1 MNQMLA
7 AIEER
12 KKEIN
17 DLCMELRWAYRG
29 YFTPLYKF
37 VDQKSFL
44 RDVELFADRLVA
56 YDDVLQEKERSMYQN
71 FLISAILFLDMYCRP
86 SDMILL
92 SIYKIAL
99 VVEDSW
105 GKGLNF
111 SQSIYGYMFEPYE
124 NADDGSENYALLSK
138 TIHTFA
144 ELYDDANVDKKD
156 FPNHIVLMLDSLLFE
171 NKSSFLLDQNFE
183 NGVKL
188 LRQQIG
194 AAKYHLR
201 RSLEEV
207 SEDE

>member
-17 DLCMELRWAYRG
+17 DLCMELRWVYRG
-29 YFTPLYKF
+29 YFASLHSF
-37 VDQKSFL
+37 IDEQKL
-44 RDVELFADRLVA
+44 LCEVINFADRLVA
-56 YDDVLQEKERSMYQN
+56 YDDDLQEKERSMYQN
-71 FLISAILFLDMYCRP
+71 FLVSAILFLDKYCCS

-99 VVEDSW
+99 AVEDSW
-105 GKGLNF
+105 GKGLAF
-111 SQSIYGYMFEPYE
+111 SKSIYGYMFEPYE
-124 NADDGSENYALLSK
+124 NADDDSKNYVMLSK
-138 TIHTFA
+138 TIHAFA

-156 FPNHIVLMLDSLLFE
+156 FPEHVVLMLDSLLFE
-171 NKSSFLLDQNFE
+171 TKSSFLLDQNFE

-188 LRQQIG
+188 LRRQIG
-194 AAKYHLR
+194 AAKYHLQY
-201 RSLEEV
+201 SLREV

>member
-1 MNQMLA
+1 MNQMHA

-17 DLCMELRWAYRG
+17 DLCMELRWVYRG
-29 YFTPLYKF
+29 YFTSLHKF

-56 YDDVLQEKERSMYQN
+56 YDDNLQEKERSMYQN
-71 FLISAILFLDMYCRP
+71 FLISAILFVDMYCRS
-86 SDMILL
+86 SDMILF

-105 GKGLNF
+105 GKGLEF
-111 SQSIYGYMFEPYE
+111 CQSIYGYMFEPYE

-138 TIHTFA
+138 TIRAFA

-156 FPNHIVLMLDSLLFE
+156 FPDHIVLMLDSLLFE
-171 NKSSFLLDQNFE
+171 TKSSFLLDQNFE

-194 AAKYHLR
+194 VAKYHLR